1 MLTGVSPEK
10 KKMNKFLESMTLPR
24 VSGRLR
30 FVKIKENETKAIRFV
45 ALCWRGRDQSGF
57 HAKSN

>member
-45 ALCWRGRDQSGF
+45 VLC
-57 HAKSN
+57 